1 MFLILLGGA
10 LALGA
15 SLFVA
20 ASFTA
25 GSFVSVRTVAAIT
38 GWLFVLATLGCL
50 LGLRQSSFAR
60 LTAGAVT
67 FCSGLL
73 LVYVAHFEWT
83 AIRPMPAAYAAA
95 KPLHAD
101 PKLIQ
106 APALKLAAAL
116 GMSETAAWERAKT
129 APPTKPIYAVASAS
143 QPRAQ
148 PAPCAALA
156 GIESLQCLRCPEKSG
171 VALIVCRE
179 SARLEFCEGQHF
191 ADATCPSPYP
201 HSYPG

>member
-1 MFLILLGGA
+1 MFLILLGGS

-25 GSFVSVRTVAAIT
+25 GSFVSVRTVAAII

-129 APPTKPIYAVASAS
+129 APPTKPIYAVASA
-143 QPRAQ
+143 
-148 PAPCAALA
+148 PCAVTA
-156 GIESLQCLRCPEKSG
+156 IESLQCLRCSEKSG
-171 VALIVCRE
+171 VALLVCRE

>member
-1 MFLILLGGA
+1 MFLIILGGS

-83 AIRPMPAAYAAA
+83 AIRPMPAAYATA

-129 APPTKPIYAVASAS
+129 APPIKPIYAVASA
-143 QPRAQ
+143 
-148 PAPCAALA
+148 PCAVT
-156 GIESLQCLRCPEKSG
+156 GIESLQCLRCSEKSG
-171 VALIVCRE
+171 VALLVCRE

>member
-1 MFLILLGGA
+1 MFLILLGGS

-25 GSFVSVRTVAAIT
+25 GSFVSVRTVAAII

-73 LVYVAHFEWT
+73 LLYVAHFEWT

-95 KPLHAD
+95 KPL
-101 PKLIQ
+101 IQ

-116 GMSETAAWERAKT
+116 TMSETAAWERPKT

-143 QPRAQ
+143 QPRPQ
-148 PAPCAALA
+148 PAPCAVLV
-156 GIESLQCLRCPEKSG
+156 GIESLQCLRCSEKSG

-191 ADATCPSPYP
+191 ADATCPSP
-201 HSYPG
+201 

>member
-1 MFLILLGGA
+1 MFLVLLGGS

-25 GSFVSVRTVAAIT
+25 GSFVSVRTVAAII

-116 GMSETAAWERAKT
+116 AMSETAAWERPKT
-129 APPTKPIYAVASAS
+129 APLTKPIHAVAS
-143 QPRAQ
+143 QPRTQ

-156 GIESLQCLRCPEKSG
+156 GSESLQCLRCSEKSR

-191 ADATCPSPYP
+191 ADATCPSP
-201 HSYPG
+201 

>member
-1 MFLILLGGA
+1 MFLVLLGGS

-25 GSFVSVRTVAAIT
+25 GSFVSVRTVAAII

-95 KPLHAD
+95 EPLNAD

-106 APALKLAAAL
+106 ALAPKLAAAL
-116 GMSETAAWERAKT
+116 GASDTAVLARPKS
-129 APPTKPIYAVASAS
+129 APPTKPTYAVAS
-143 QPRAQ
+143 
-148 PAPCAALA
+148 APCAALA
-156 GIESLQCLRCPEKSG
+156 GIESLQCLRCSEKSG

>member
-1 MFLILLGGA
+1 MFLIILGGS

-25 GSFVSVRTVAAIT
+25 GSFVSVRTVAAII

-129 APPTKPIYAVASAS
+129 APPIKPIYAVASA
-143 QPRAQ
+143 
-148 PAPCAALA
+148 PCAVT
-156 GIESLQCLRCPEKSG
+156 GIESLQCLRCSEKSG
-171 VALIVCRE
+171 VALLVCRE

>member
-1 MFLILLGGA
+1 MFLILLGGS

-129 APPTKPIYAVASAS
+129 APPIKPIYAVASA
-143 QPRAQ
+143 
-148 PAPCAALA
+148 PCAVT
-156 GIESLQCLRCPEKSG
+156 GIESLQCLRCSEKSG
-171 VALIVCRE
+171 VALLVCRE

>member
-1 MFLILLGGA
+1 MFLIILGGS

-25 GSFVSVRTVAAIT
+25 GSFVSVRTVAAII

-83 AIRPMPAAYAAA
+83 AIRPMPAGRLRGGQAAA
-95 KPLHAD
+95 CGPETD
-101 PKLIQ
+101 PGTRAQ
-106 APALKLAAAL
+106 ARRGARYERDRRLGESEDRASDQANLCGGIGAVRRYSNRVAAMPALLGKKRCRAARLPRERAPGVLRRAAL
-116 GMSETAAWERAKT
+116 RRRDL
-129 APPTKPIYAVASAS
+129 PIAVSTLVPRVKSA
-143 QPRAQ
+143 
-148 PAPCAALA
+148 
-156 GIESLQCLRCPEKSG
+156 
-171 VALIVCRE
+171 
-179 SARLEFCEGQHF
+179 
-191 ADATCPSPYP
+191 
-201 HSYPG
+201 

>member
-1 MFLILLGGA
+1 MFLILLGGS

-25 GSFVSVRTVAAIT
+25 GAWLSVRTVAAII

-67 FCSGLL
+67 FFSGLL
-73 LVYVAHFEWT
+73 LVYVAHFEWSE
-83 AIRPMPAAYAAA
+83 IRPMPTTYAAA
-95 KPLHAD
+95 EPLHAGL
-101 PKLIQ
+101 KVIE
-106 APALKLAAAL
+106 APAPKLAAAL
-116 GMSETAAWERAKT
+116 GMDESAVPPAPKIV
-129 APPTKPIYAVASAS
+129 PPTKPVFAVASA
-143 QPRAQ
+143 PHLRAQ
-148 PAPCAALA
+148 PGPCAALT
-156 GIESLQCLRCPEKSG
+156 GIESLQCLRCSEKSG
-171 VALIVCRE
+171 LALILCRE

-191 ADATCPSPYP
+191 GDATCPSPYP
-201 HSYPG
+201 QSYPG

>member
-1 MFLILLGGA
+1 MFLIILGGS

-129 APPTKPIYAVASAS
+129 APPIKPIYAVASA
-143 QPRAQ
+143 
-148 PAPCAALA
+148 PCAVT
-156 GIESLQCLRCPEKSG
+156 GIESLQCLRCSEKSG
-171 VALIVCRE
+171 VALLVCRE

>member
-1 MFLILLGGA
+1 MFLIILGGS

-83 AIRPMPAAYAAA
+83 AIRPMPAAYATA

-129 APPTKPIYAVASAS
+129 APPIKPIYAVASA
-143 QPRAQ
+143 
-148 PAPCAALA
+148 PCAVT
-156 GIESLQCLRCPEKSG
+156 GIESLQCLRCSEKSG
-171 VALIVCRE
+171 VALLVCRE

-191 ADATCPSPYP
+191 TDATCPSPYP

>member
-1 MFLILLGGA
+1 MFLILLGGS

-25 GSFVSVRTVAAIT
+25 GSFVSVRTVAAII

-129 APPTKPIYAVASAS
+129 APPIKPIYAVASA
-143 QPRAQ
+143 
-148 PAPCAALA
+148 PCAVT
-156 GIESLQCLRCPEKSG
+156 GIESLQCLRCSEKSG
-171 VALIVCRE
+171 VALLVCRE